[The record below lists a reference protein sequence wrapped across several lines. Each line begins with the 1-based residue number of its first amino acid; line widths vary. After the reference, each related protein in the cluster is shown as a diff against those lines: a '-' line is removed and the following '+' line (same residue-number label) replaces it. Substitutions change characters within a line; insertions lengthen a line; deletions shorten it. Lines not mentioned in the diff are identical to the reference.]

1 MKTLR
6 TPAALAVLS
15 AFALPFL
22 AVHVQAAPPPAQAGA
37 KNTPISQAA
46 PDDWIIYDE
55 TTYSPIVDEVD
66 RHLAAARA
74 AFAAQDSK
82 TAAAQLRSVS
92 EELRAQS
99 AAATGLE
106 HVRASEDTSA
116 ATLQNKLAAQTT
128 HRMTASAAK
137 IDAAASA
144 VEDGKI
150 TTTAQ
155 LDKAIDKADRADM
168 DQRWVLS
175 KVSTWYPLV
184 QEPQRH
190 FSAAASAFSDRD
202 YGLAAAEIRKGE
214 SYVRKEASRASGSA
228 RSGLNDS
235 AAQLEDLARS
245 VQTGSEQDAAV
256 LRRAFAAANHVLAI
270 EYRAL
275 ASRSWAR
282 KEYDEA
288 GHELRASA
296 QSLESG
302 ADWLGAQARAGAS
315 ATVADTRALGDK
327 LSSGAEW
334 TRDEV
339 AKGMV
344 KLGNGI
350 EEMGRK
356 INPKLAGG

>member
-6 TPAALAVLS
+6 TPAALAVL
-15 AFALPFL
+15 ATFALPFV
-22 AVHVQAAPPPAQAGA
+22 AVHVQAAPPPAAADA

-46 PDDWIIYDE
+46 PDGWIIYDE
-55 TTYSPIVDEVD
+55 TNYSPIVDDVD

-74 AFAAQDSK
+74 AFATEDSK
-82 TAAAQLRSVS
+82 TAAAQLRTVS

-106 HVRASEDTSA
+106 HVRASEDTNA
-116 ATLQNKLAAQTT
+116 ATEQDKLAAQTA
-128 HRMTASAAK
+128 HRMTAAAAK
-137 IDAAASA
+137 VDAAASA

-150 TTTAQ
+150 TTMAQ

-168 DQRWVLS
+168 DQRWVVS

-190 FSAAASAFSDRD
+190 FASAAAAFSDRD

-214 SYVRKEASRASGSA
+214 SYVRMEAGRASGSA
-228 RSGLNDS
+228 RNGLNDS
-235 AAQLEDLARS
+235 AAQLEGLART
-245 VQTGSEQDAAV
+245 VQTGSEQDAEV
-256 LRRAFAAANHVLAI
+256 LRQAFAAADHVLAI

-282 KEYDEA
+282 QEYDEA

-327 LSSGAEW
+327 LSNGAEW

-344 KLGNGI
+344 KLGIGI
-350 EEMGRK
+350 EEMGKK